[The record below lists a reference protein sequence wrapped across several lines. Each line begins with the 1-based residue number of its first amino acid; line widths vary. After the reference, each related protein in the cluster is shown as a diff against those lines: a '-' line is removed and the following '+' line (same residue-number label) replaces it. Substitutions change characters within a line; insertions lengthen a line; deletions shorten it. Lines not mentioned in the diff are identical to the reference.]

1 MLQGKSMAIFIL
13 YNTYYRIV
21 HHIFLTYKNKI
32 RLDML
37 IKLHK
42 DVRKVY
48 KLK

>member
-32 RLDML
+32 RPDML